1 MGTVLCDSLRESH
14 RTVPIDSHPP
24 QKRKKLGDKEL
35 ANTEELKQE
44 YDALVKTIKH
54 HMDLYYNQDSP
65 EISDY
70 EYDQLMQRLKAIE
83 KDNPS
88 FITKDSPSQI
98 IGGTAKREAG
108 VKIIHNV
115 PMLSIE
121 DVFNKEDVRAFVEKV
136 HAVHPGALFSVEQK
150 IDGLSLSLRYNRQE
164 DGMMHLTMAETRGD
178 GLIGEDVT
186 ANALVIPDIMQ
197 VLNLPYEYLELRGE
211 VYMSHED
218 FERFNDEQEKLGKK
232 IAANPRNLAAGT
244 LRQLDPEVTRN
255 RGLKMF
261 VFNIQDGPSE
271 LRESHC
277 KGLDALE
284 NAGIK
289 TVFHKQCKD
298 ADEIIDAIDDIGSM
312 RDNLEFDLDGAV
324 IKVDNLAWRDDFPAG
339 SKYSSG
345 HIAYKYPPEERIVV
359 MDEILVDVGRTG
371 KLTFTGSFHDRET
384 GKPTRLCGTS
394 VSRATLHNQD
404 YITQMQI
411 GIGGEYKLFKSGEI
425 IPKLNGCVRAPEVVY
440 TAPDVCPICGGHL
453 IREEDTADI
462 RCINPTCPAQ
472 VTRTIAYF
480 TGRDAMNIMGLGDTL
495 VDALVSEG
503 YLKNYSDI
511 YKLRDYR
518 DELVEKGIIGK
529 EKNTDKLLNEIEKSK
544 SNDPVRLLTG
554 LAIRNVGKSTAREI
568 MKHFD
573 NLMDLTN
580 VTVEG
585 FLQIPDIG
593 ETTANDLYDFF
604 HEAANLEILNTM
616 KELGLNMAAEKDAD
630 ASDKL
635 AGMTIVVTGTLP
647 TLGRKEAEEL
657 IVKNGGKASGSVS
670 KKTSLV
676 LAGEAAGSKLTKAQE
691 LGIKVIDEAEFLE
704 MIK

>member
-1 MGTVLCDSLRESH
+1 MNSDLSD
-14 RTVPIDSHPP
+14 I
-24 QKRKKLGDKEL
+24 
-35 ANTEELKQE
+35 KQE
-44 YDALVKTIKH
+44 YDSLVANIKH
-54 HMDLYYNQDSP
+54 HMDLYYNQDTP

-70 EYDQLMQRLKAIE
+70 EYDQLMIRLKEIE
-83 KDNPS
+83 KEHPD
-88 FITKDSPSQI
+88 FVTKDSPSQI
-98 IGGTAKREAG
+98 IGGVAKREAG
-108 VKIIHNV
+108 VKITHNV

-121 DVFNKEDVRAFVEKV
+121 DVFTKEAVTEWVSKV
-136 HAVHPGALFSVEQK
+136 HALHPEAKFSAEIK
-150 IDGLSLSLRYNRQE
+150 IDGLSLSLRYRKDAADNKL
-164 DGMMHLTMAETRGD
+164 HLELAETRGD

-186 ANALVIPDIMQ
+186 ANALVIPDIKK
-197 VLNLPYEYLELRGE
+197 VIDLPYDYLELRGE

-218 FERFNDEQEKLGKK
+218 FERFNEEQEKNGKK

-244 LRQLDPEVTRN
+244 LRQLDPNVTKS

-261 VFNIQDGPSE
+261 VFNIQDGPAE
-271 LRESHC
+271 IMESHS
-277 KGLDALE
+277 KGLEILKNVGVAVVE
-284 NAGIK
+284 HF
-289 TVFHKQCKD
+289 VCSSS
-298 ADEIIDAIDDIGSM
+298 DEILKAIDKIGNM
-312 RDNLEFDLDGAV
+312 RENLEFDLDGAV
-324 IKVDNLAWRDDFPAG
+324 IKIDQVALRNDFPAG

-359 MDEILVDVGRTG
+359 MDEILTDVGRTG

-384 GKPTRLCGTS
+384 GKPARLCGTS

-404 YITQMQI
+404 YINEMQI

-425 IPKLNGCVRAPEVVY
+425 IPKLNGCVKAPAVVY
-440 TAPDVCPICGGHL
+440 KAPDKCPVCGSHL
-453 IREEDTADI
+453 VREEDTADI

-480 TGRDAMNIMGLGDTL
+480 TSRDAMNIMGLGDTL

-503 YLKNYSDI
+503 YLSNYADI
-511 YKLRDYR
+511 YHLYEHK
-518 DELVEKGIIGK
+518 DELIEKGIIGK
-529 EKNTDKLLNEIEKSK
+529 VKNTEKLLGEIEKSK
-544 SNDPVRLLTG
+544 ENDPVRLLTG

-573 NLMDLTN
+573 SLMELPM
-580 VTVEG
+580 VTRDG

-593 ETTANDLYDFF
+593 ETTANDLYEFF
-604 HEAANLEILNTM
+604 HDEKNLAIL
-616 KELGLNMAAEKDAD
+616 KEMESLGLNMKAVKDAD

-676 LAGEAAGSKLTKAQE
+676 LAGEAAGSKLTKANE
-691 LGIKVIDEAEFLE
+691 LGIKVIDEKQFLE
-704 MIK
+704 MIQ

>member
-1 MGTVLCDSLRESH
+1 
-14 RTVPIDSHPP
+14 
-24 QKRKKLGDKEL
+24 L
-35 ANTEELKQE
+35 ANIDEIKKE
-44 YDALVKTIKH
+44 YDELVKTIKH
-54 HMDLYYNQDSP
+54 HMDLYYNQDAP
-65 EISDY
+65 EISDF

-83 KDNPS
+83 KENPS
-88 FITKDSPSQI
+88 FVTEDSPSKI

-108 VKIIHNV
+108 VKITHNV

-121 DVFNKEDVRAFVEKV
+121 DVFNKDDVRSFVNKV
-136 HAVHPGALFSVEQK
+136 HQLHPEAVFSVEQK
-150 IDGLSLSLRYNRQE
+150 IDGLSLSLRYNKGE
-164 DGMMHLTMAETRGD
+164 DGKMHLTMAETRGD

-186 ANALVIPDIMQ
+186 ANALVIPDIQ
-197 VLNLPYEYLELRGE
+197 KVLDLPYEYLELRGE

-218 FERFNDEQEKLGKK
+218 FERFNETQEKLGKK
-232 IAANPRNLAAGT
+232 EAANPRNLAAGT
-244 LRQLDPEVTRN
+244 LRQLDPEITRS

-261 VFNIQDGPSE
+261 VFNIQDGPAE
-271 LRESHC
+271 LRASHC
-277 KGLDALE
+277 NGLDEL
-284 NAGIK
+284 NKAGVK
-289 TVFHKQCKD
+289 TVFHKLCKN
-298 ADEIIDAIDDIGSM
+298 ADEIIEVIDEIGDM
-312 RDNLEFDLDGAV
+312 RENLEFDLDGAV
-324 IKVDNLAWRDDFPAG
+324 IKVDNIAWREDFPAG
-339 SKYSSG
+339 SKYSAG

-384 GKPTRLCGTS
+384 GKAARLCGTS

-425 IPKLNGCVRAPEVVY
+425 IPKLNGCVKAPEVVY
-440 TAPDVCPICGGHL
+440 TAPSMCPVCGGHL
-453 IREEDTADI
+453 VREEDTADI
-462 RCINPTCPAQ
+462 RCINPSCPAQ

-480 TGRDAMNIMGLGDTL
+480 TSRDAMNIMGLGDTL
-495 VDALVSEG
+495 VDALVTEG
-503 YLKNYSDI
+503 YLSNYSDI
-511 YKLRDYR
+511 YKLKDHRA
-518 DELVEKGIIGK
+518 ELIEKGIIGK
-529 EKNTDKLLNEIEKSK
+529 EKNTDKLLGEIEKSK
-544 SNDPVRLLTG
+544 ENDPVRLLTA

-573 NLMDLTN
+573 NLMDLTK
-580 VTVEG
+580 VTVDG

-593 ETTANDLYDFF
+593 ETTANDLYEFF
-604 HEAANLEILNTM
+604 HDESSLHILETM
-616 KELGLNMAAEKDAD
+616 KELGLNMTAVKDED

-635 AGMTIVVTGTLP
+635 SGMTIVVTGTLP

-691 LGIKVIDEAEFLE
+691 LGIKIIDEAEFLE
-704 MIK
+704 LIK